1 MDSDEYGD
9 DEMDRKIPEGAASQ
23 NISNIQVLQALQKAV
38 KERIAQEQ
46 ELRSR

>member
-9 DEMDRKIPEGAASQ
+9 DDKDRKIPEGAASQ

>member
-9 DEMDRKIPEGAASQ
+9 DDKDRKNSERAVSQ

-38 KERIAQEQ
+38 KERIGQEQ